1 MAGVVRGLLGF
12 PLRLVRAPVGFIV
25 LLVGSQRRRTFGLP
39 VAGLSEHRAQPV
51 HFTLKRAASS
61 REVGA
66 GRGLFGEQGGGP
78 VCDRLPLSS
87 RHAALPMPRKTQFIP
102 P

>member
-1 MAGVVRGLLGF
+1 MLSEHVLF
-12 PLRLVRAPVGFIV
+12 PSLTTWRVC
-25 LLVGSQRRRTFGLP
+25 FGLQ

-66 GRGLFGEQGGGP
+66 GREGSIVGRCRLAFFLLSPLLADVRKVALGF
-78 VCDRLPLSS
+78 VCMLLPCVNRRSKPL
-87 RHAALPMPRKTQFIP
+87 RTAG
-102 P
+102 